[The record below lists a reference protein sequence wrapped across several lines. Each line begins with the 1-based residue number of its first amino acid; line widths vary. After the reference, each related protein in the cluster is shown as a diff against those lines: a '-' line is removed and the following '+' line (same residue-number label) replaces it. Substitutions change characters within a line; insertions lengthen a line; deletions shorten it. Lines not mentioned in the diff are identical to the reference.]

1 MSMNRKSI
9 FLLLA
14 ASFIFL
20 ILIGGAVAFRPN
32 IEEYKVSRD
41 AKVLKKGKIVI
52 GVIDIECDNCG
63 QGRLDSKTETYC
75 SNCGKHFKDCKV
87 DLGST
92 IIIYYCPFCKE
103 LASIRDTYCGHC
115 GKNLEE
121 INKRII
127 SNLKSDELKYK

>member
-1 MSMNRKSI
+1 MSRKSI

-14 ASFIFL
+14 AIFIFL
-20 ILIGGAVAFRPN
+20 IVIWGGIVFQ
-32 IEEYKVSRD
+32 KD
-41 AKVLKKGKIVI
+41 KIVI

-103 LASIRDTYCGHC
+103 LASIRNTYCGHC

-127 SNLKSDELKYK
+127 SNLKSDRLKYK